1 MSNTQLTPEQQAVEN
16 ATRNVMLELDLRRMA
31 LDTAAKCMYEGSAYE
46 VTEVAEAFLLFLQTG
61 AEVAKPTSTGAVT
74 NE

>member
-1 MSNTQLTPEQQAVEN
+1 MDEQLAQQQAVEQ
-16 ATRNVMLELDLRRMA
+16 AARNIMLELDLRRMA

-46 VTEVAEAFLLFLQTG
+46 VTETAEVFLEFLQTG
-61 AEVAKPTSTGAVT
+61 TAVAKPANTGAVT

>member
-1 MSNTQLTPEQQAVEN
+1 MSDAQLTPEQQAVEN
-16 ATRNVMLELDLRRMA
+16 AARNIMLELDLRRMA

-46 VTEVAEAFLLFLQTG
+46 VTEVAAAYLEFLQTG
-61 AEVAKPTSTGAVT
+61 EAVAKPTSGVAT